1 MAAVAVKELECGVTY
16 TIVAGG
22 TLNGDLVGPRLSHGD
37 VVIHACPVVEQKKS
51 GGKIYLVKLFKIVYV
66 HKM

>member
-1 MAAVAVKELECGVTY
+1 MATVTVKELECGVTY

-22 TLNGDLVGPRLSHGD
+22 TLNGELVGPRSSNGD
-37 VVIHACPVVEQKKS
+37 VVIHACPVVEQKS

-66 HKM
+66 HKI